1 MNYTVKN
8 GHKISALTLGTV
20 QFGLAY
26 GINNDKGMPSFE
38 ESARI
43 IDTALNE
50 GIVSFDTARGYGES
64 ESVLGRYFKTETR
77 EKTIITKVIFNDVEA
92 PRVKDTLFTML
103 GEAKA
108 KLGLERIPFLKLH
121 NESMLI
127 QYGDTIVKALHDAKA
142 EGLVDGIGVMG
153 AATDL
158 SSYVEWCDKQT
169 LEVCGRIASAIR
181 ESYGSSERM
190 SQHSVCRNAAKL
202 TMPCLF
208 YHGAEDPIIPV
219 SQARRL
225 AGVMAESSGFF
236 YREIYQGDHDSP
248 CAFMPEVL
256 DLLLKKLPESEKQSV
271 CEA

>member
-1 MNYTVKN
+1 MFA
-8 GHKISALTLGTV
+8 GS
-20 QFGLAY
+20 
-26 GINNDKGMPSFE
+26 P
-38 ESARI
+38 
-43 IDTALNE
+43 
-50 GIVSFDTARGYGES
+50 
-64 ESVLGRYFKTETR
+64 VLTETKEFDR
-77 EKTIITKVIFNDVEA
+77 FPEGLVKIDYISGCVDKKNDWAYAWDPADCCGVGVVVLHGHGSHGDQLYTWRQTAVWCEAVRAARCGLLTPNLRDNAWMSPEAASDLADLIRFAKNEFNWKKVVICSGSMGGSGGLIFASLYPE
-92 PRVKDTLFTML
+92 
-103 GEAKA
+103 
-108 KLGLERIPFLKLH
+108 
-121 NESMLI
+121 
-127 QYGDTIVKALHDAKA
+127 
-142 EGLVDGIGVMG
+142 LVDGIGVMG

-208 YHGAEDPIIPV
+208 YHGAEDQIIPV